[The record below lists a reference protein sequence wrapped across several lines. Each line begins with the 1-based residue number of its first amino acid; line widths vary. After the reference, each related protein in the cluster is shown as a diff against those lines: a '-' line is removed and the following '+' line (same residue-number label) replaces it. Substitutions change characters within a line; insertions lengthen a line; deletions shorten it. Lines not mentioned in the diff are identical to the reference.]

1 MYACSN
7 ARLVSI
13 AQIAG
18 DTINPFSASIH
29 VKAKSWNSVL
39 FFKKVKFNSII
50 SFMFLLY
57 PKKELYWE

>member
-7 ARLVSI
+7 VRLVSI

-50 SFMFLLY
+50 PSCFY
-57 PKKELYWE
+57 YIPKKELYWE